1 MYLEFRT
8 FGKLIQDP
16 KSITRPAVQGVATTA
31 HLPNKKHVCLP
42 VGALDNQPQSCNL
55 TCLIYQR
62 LTQLVT
68 VTAISVSKWLLH
80 FVVFYRNK
88 KHATSDR

>member
-31 HLPNKKHVCLP
+31 HLPNKKHGTPKYASL
-42 VGALDNQPQSCNL
+42 
-55 TCLIYQR
+55 
-62 LTQLVT
+62 
-68 VTAISVSKWLLH
+68 
-80 FVVFYRNK
+80 
-88 KHATSDR
+88 